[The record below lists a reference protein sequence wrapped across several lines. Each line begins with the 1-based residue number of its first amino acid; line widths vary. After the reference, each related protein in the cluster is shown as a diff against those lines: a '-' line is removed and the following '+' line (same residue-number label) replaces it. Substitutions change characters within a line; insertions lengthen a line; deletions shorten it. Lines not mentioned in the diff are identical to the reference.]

1 MWSCDRRTFLLSA
14 VALGGCG
21 FTPVYGPN
29 GVGRSLQG
37 MIEIESPADTNT
49 YNLVSFLEQ
58 RLGRGANAKFG
69 LTYALSTRDE
79 GLAVTES
86 QTIVRYNVIG
96 ELSFALRDLA
106 STNVVSSGTVTA
118 LAAYSASGTTIA
130 TQAARKD
137 ANERLMVA
145 LADRL
150 IDRLYVTLP
159 SGAA

>member
-1 MWSCDRRTFLLSA
+1 MWSCNRRTFLLAA

-29 GVGRSLQG
+29 GVGRSLHG
-37 MIEIESPADTNT
+37 LIEIESPADTNT
-49 YNLVSFLEQ
+49 YNVVSYLEQ
-58 RLGRGANAKFG
+58 RLGRGSNAKFG
-69 LTYALSTRDE
+69 LTYALSTQDE

-96 ELSFALRDLA
+96 ELSFALRDLT
-106 STNVVSSGTVTA
+106 SGEVVSSGTVTA
-118 LAAYSASGTTIA
+118 MSAYSASGTTIA

-137 ANERLMVA
+137 ANERLTVA

-150 IDRLYVTLP
+150 IERLYVTVP
-159 SGAA
+159 GADQ